1 MSRSRA
7 LLLLP
12 VLAAGCWLAGF
23 AWFVHAAWSVTPPPP
38 RADGIVVL
46 TGGAE
51 RVQAGLRL
59 LQEGAANRLLVSGV
73 GRAAAF
79 PQLAHL
85 AGVGAELAPEVT
97 LGRAAGS
104 TLGNATETAEWA
116 SAHHIR
122 SLIVVTAGYHMPR
135 ALTELHRSLPNVTFY
150 PVAVQPPGTRAL
162 AEPSALRLLAGEY
175 TKFMV
180 ASLGLTDWAGR
191 LLGMEHGA

>member
-1 MSRSRA
+1 MSPRR

-12 VLAAGCWLAGF
+12 AAAMLAWLAGF
-23 AWFVHAAWSVTPPPP
+23 AWFVHTAWSLTPPPP

-59 LQEGAANRLLVSGV
+59 LQQGVSHRLLVSGV
-73 GRAAAF
+73 GHAAAF
-79 PQLAHL
+79 AQLAHL
-85 AGVGAELAPEVT
+85 AGVGAGLAPEVT
-97 LGRAAGS
+97 LGRNAL
-104 TLGNATETAEWA
+104 TTHGNAEETASWVA
-116 SAHHIR
+116 KNGIR

-135 ALTELHRSLPNVTFY
+135 ALAELRRSLPGVTLY

-175 TKFMV
+175 TKFLV

-191 LLGMEHGA
+191 VLGMEHGG